1 MEVTRILDLGL
12 ASNQRFLAFPLS
24 LLGPTIPLLLAL
36 GALLSKLG
44 RIMLVWLISQVL
56 VRIRREKGCESGL

>member
-1 MEVTRILDLGL
+1 MELKRILDLGL
-12 ASNQRFLAFPLS
+12 ASNRRFLALPLS
-24 LLGPTIPLLLAL
+24 LLGPTVPLLLAL

-56 VRIRREKGCESGL
+56 VRMKREKGCESGL